1 MAMNEEN
8 RETQPS
14 QGMDGIAGYTAGE
27 RQAYLWSLVLSAV
40 HIPHGVRREGEV
52 WVIRVPAGAENAAR
66 HELAEFEHENRNWP
80 PPKKEAAPGVYVS
93 EDHQPPVILLMGLLM
108 IFYGITGPWSSG
120 SEWFKYGAVANSRI
134 LEHGEWWRVITGLT
148 LHADA
153 AHLFGNVMIGGLLV
167 YYLCKVLGSGLGVLL
182 LLLCGALGNGINVL
196 VRGDTDFLS
205 VGFSTA
211 VFGAVGLL
219 SGLHIAR
226 IGSLRGLLLSVGAA
240 ASMLAFLGSKGERV
254 DLGAHLWG
262 VGVGLAI
269 GYGLAKLPDF
279 LEWAAAPSRQF
290 LFQILAALILG
301 GAWWAAFHL

>member
-1 MAMNEEN
+1 
-8 RETQPS
+8 
-14 QGMDGIAGYTAGE
+14 MDGIAGYTAGE

-40 HIPHGVRREGEV
+40 HIPHTVRREGEV
-52 WVIRVPAGAENAAR
+52 WVVRVPPGAENDAR

-80 PPKKEAAPGVYVS
+80 PPKRGAVEGVYVS
-93 EDHQPPVILLMGLLM
+93 ADHQPPVILLMGLLL
-108 IFYGITGPWSSG
+108 IFYGITGPWADG

-134 LEHGEWWRVITGLT
+134 LENGEWWRVVTALT

-153 AHLFGNVMIGGLLV
+153 GHLFGNVVIGGLLV
-167 YYLCKVLGSGLGVLL
+167 YFLCKILGSGLGVLL
-182 LLLCGALGNGINVL
+182 LLVSGALGNGINVL
-196 VRGDTDFLS
+196 LRGDVGFQS

-226 IGSLRGLLLSVGAA
+226 IGSLKGLLLSLGAA
-240 ASMLAFLGSKGERV
+240 ASMLAFLGSEGERV

-262 VGVGLAI
+262 VVVGLAL
-269 GYGLAKLPDF
+269 GYGLAKLPD
-279 LEWAAAPSRQF
+279 LLKWAAAPSRQF